1 MTKRGCEKM
10 ILHFFTAPFFTIL
23 YKTLSLLFTWLWY
36 LIAIDKSNTVI
47 KDFL

>member
-1 MTKRGCEKM
+1 MRCEK
-10 ILHFFTAPFFTIL
+10 IEKSFFYISFFTIL

-47 KDFL
+47 KEIL